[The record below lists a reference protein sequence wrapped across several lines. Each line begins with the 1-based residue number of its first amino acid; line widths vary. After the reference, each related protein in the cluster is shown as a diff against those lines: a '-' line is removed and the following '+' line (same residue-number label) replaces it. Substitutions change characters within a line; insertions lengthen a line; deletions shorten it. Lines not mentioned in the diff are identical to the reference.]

1 MKTRSIRKNF
11 IYNLFY
17 QLLTIIL
24 PIVTTPYISRVLG
37 ANNVGIYGYTLSI
50 TAYFIL
56 FGSLGTLLYGQ
67 REIAYVQNDKK
78 EYSKR
83 FWEINI
89 LRAITMSISLL
100 IFFIFFVNKNNDY
113 YTYYLILM
121 LEIVGNFFSISW
133 FFQGLEAFKEIVI
146 RNLIIKAISITC
158 IFLFVNKP
166 DDLWIYF
173 LIYVLSVILGNL
185 AMWLYLPKM
194 LVKVNLKE
202 LHVFKHLKPM
212 IQLFIPQ
219 IAIEVYTV
227 LDRTMLGR
235 MILDKTEVGYYTQSQ
250 KIIKVLLVVV
260 TALGTVMLPRI
271 ANKFSKKD
279 IASVK
284 KYIDKSFNMVFMI
297 SIPLMFGIF
306 AVTNE
311 FVPLFFGD
319 GYDKCIL
326 LMNVISPILLFIGMS
341 NVIGMQYL
349 LPTKQQKKFTIS
361 VTIGAIV
368 NFIINLLLIPKFGAL
383 GASIGTVVAELSVTI
398 FQMIVTR
405 KELEYKSIFKSLI
418 KFILAAFIMFVII
431 FNIEIT
437 NSIFTNLIIKVSAG
451 FIIYFGVLYISKE
464 EFFMSLVNDSKKY
477 IKSILKGG
485 NK

>member
-1 MKTRSIRKNF
+1 MKSRSVKKNF
-11 IYNLFY
+11 IYNLGY

-24 PIVTTPYISRVLG
+24 PIVTTPYVSRILG

-271 ANKFSKKD
+271 ASKFSQKD
-279 IASVK
+279 MESIK
-284 KYIDKSFNMVFMI
+284 KYISKSFNMVFMI
-297 SIPLMFGIF
+297 SIPLIFGIISI
-306 AVTNE
+306 TPE
-311 FVPLFFGD
+311 FVPLFFGE
-319 GYDKCIL
+319 GYDKCVL
-326 LMNVISPILLFIGMS
+326 LMNVLSPILLFIGMS

-383 GASIGTVVAELSVTI
+383 GASIGTIVAELCVTLY
-398 FQMIVTR
+398 QMYVTR
-405 KELEYKSIFKSLI
+405 GELNYKSILKSSL
-418 KFILAAFIMFVII
+418 KYLLAAFVMFII
-431 FNIEIT
+431 VFDLEIT
-437 NSIFTNLIIKVSAG
+437 SHIFANLIIKIVSG
-451 FIIYFGVLYISKE
+451 CIIYFGVLYISKD
-464 EFFMSLVNDSKKY
+464 EFLMLLLKDGKKY
-477 IKSILKGG
+477 IKNIIGG
-485 NK
+485 KK